1 MKPTSKYET
10 IGQILSDFK
19 QPAYRYG
26 QIIDAIFKQKIAE
39 YERITILPKFLR
51 EELARTLG
59 PNVSSVIPVKELTSQ
74 QVSKVLF
81 AIGGDERIEA
91 VRLSYKRG
99 WKSYCISTQC
109 GCGFG
114 CRFCATGTIGLK
126 RNLTA
131 DEITDQLLH
140 FHLNGHALDS
150 VSFMGMGEALA
161 NPHLFDALAILT
173 NPNLFGLGHR
183 RITIST
189 IGLLPG
195 IERLTREFPQVNL
208 TFSLHSPFDDQR
220 SELMPINKR
229 FSLHDVMN
237 ALDRHIRH
245 TGRKVYIAYILLR
258 GFNDSAEH
266 AKAVAALLRGRGAWE
281 HLYHVNLIPYNSTEV
296 TPQSYLPT
304 DPERIETFVRTLKMF
319 GVNVTVRTQF
329 GADINAAC
337 GQLYRA
343 DSKMNG

>member
-1 MKPTSKYET
+1 MKPTSKYER

-51 EELARTLG
+51 KELARTLG
-59 PNVSSVIPVKELTSQ
+59 SDVSSVIPVKELTSQ
-74 QVSKVLF
+74 QVSKILF
-81 AIGGDERIEA
+81 AIAGDERVET
-91 VRLSYKRG
+91 VRLSYKQG

-173 NPNLFGLGHR
+173 NPHLFGLGHR

-195 IERLTREFPQVNL
+195 IDRLTREFPQVNL
-208 TFSLHSPFDDQR
+208 TFSMHSPFDDQR

-229 FSLHDVMN
+229 FPLHDVLN
-237 ALDRHIRH
+237 ALDSHIRH
-245 TGRKVYIAYILLR
+245 SGRKVYIAYILLR
-258 GFNDSAEH
+258 GFNDSVEH

-281 HLYHVNLIPYNSTEV
+281 HLYHVNLIPYNATEV
-296 TPQSYLPT
+296 TPQSYLSS
-304 DPERIETFVRTLKMF
+304 DPERIKMFVQTLKRY

-329 GADINAAC
+329 GSDINAAC

-343 DSKMNG
+343 E